1 MNSKRTLLMI
11 PLLLALCG
19 AAYAETLE
27 GAAAAAADAK
37 PGLAVRT
44 FTFKFKQADK
54 AAAAIKPLLSS
65 DGSMSIQPSTNSLVV
80 TDRADNMKAVAKM
93 IGDFDK
99 EPQSFHLSV
108 RIVGA
113 SRVTGTPK
121 IPDDLKDVAR
131 KLAILPYNS
140 FEAVGEAIVQG
151 KEGEP
156 GLFDM
161 QTGYRADFKF
171 GEYDPASD
179 SIAVKDLQISK
190 LTGAQ
195 KDQLTSLLKTTLN
208 LTIGQTYI
216 LGAARAPQSQRALM
230 IVLVARR

>member
-1 MNSKRTLLMI
+1 MNLKRVLLMI
-11 PLLLALCG
+11 SMTLALCG
-19 AAYAETLE
+19 AALAEPVGE
-27 GAAAAAADAK
+27 PAAATDAK
-37 PGLAVRT
+37 PALSVRS

-54 AAAAIKPLLSS
+54 AAVAIKPLLSAE
-65 DGSMSIQPSTNSLVV
+65 GSMSIQPSSNALVV
-80 TDRADNMKAVAKM
+80 TDHAENMKAVAKM

-99 EPQSFHLSV
+99 EPQSFRLYV

-113 SRVTGTPK
+113 TRVEGAAK

-131 KLAILPYNS
+131 KLAMLPYNTYES
-140 FEAVGEAIVQG
+140 VGEATVQG
-151 KEGEP
+151 REGDP
-156 GLFDM
+156 GLIDM
-161 QTGYRADFKF
+161 TTGYRAGFHF

-195 KDQLTSLLKTTLN
+195 KDQLTSLLKTSLN

-216 LGAARAPQSQRALM
+216 LGASKAPQSQRALM

>member
-1 MNSKRTLLMI
+1 MNFKRVLLMI
-11 PLLLALCG
+11 SMTLALCG
-19 AAYAETLE
+19 AALAETVGE
-27 GAAAAAADAK
+27 PATATDAK
-37 PGLAVRT
+37 PALSVRS

-54 AAAAIKPLLSS
+54 AAAAIKPLLSAE
-65 DGSMSIQPSTNSLVV
+65 GSMSIQPSSNALVV
-80 TDRADNMKAVAKM
+80 TDHAENMKAVAKM

-99 EPQSFHLSV
+99 EPQSFRLYV

-113 SRVTGTPK
+113 SRVEGAAK

-131 KLAILPYNS
+131 KLSMLPYNAYES
-140 FEAVGEAIVQG
+140 VGEATVQG
-151 KEGEP
+151 KEGDP
-156 GLFDM
+156 GLIDM
-161 QTGYRADFKF
+161 TTGYRAGFHF

-195 KDQLTSLLKTTLN
+195 KDQLTSLLKTSLN

-216 LGAARAPQSQRALM
+216 LGASKAPQSQRALM

>member
-1 MNSKRTLLMI
+1 MKFKRVFLMMSMM
-11 PLLLALCG
+11 LAVCG
-19 AAYAETLE
+19 AAFAEP
-27 GAAAAAADAK
+27 AAAAADAK
-37 PGLAVRT
+37 PALAVRS
-44 FTFKFKQADK
+44 FSFKFKQADK
-54 AAAAIKPLLSS
+54 AAAAIKPLLSKE
-65 DGSMSIQPSTNSLVV
+65 GSMSIQPSTNSLVV
-80 TDRADNMKAVAKM
+80 TDRAENLKSVAKL

-99 EPQSFHLSV
+99 EPQSFRLYV

-113 SRVTGTPK
+113 ARVEGTPK

-140 FEAVGEAIVQG
+140 FENVGESTVQG
-151 KEGEP
+151 KEGDP
-156 GLFDM
+156 GLIEM
-161 QTGYRADFKF
+161 QTGYRANFKF

-179 SIAVKDLQISK
+179 SIAVNDLQIAK

-195 KDQLTSLLKTTLN
+195 KDQLTSLLKTSLN

-216 LGAARAPQSQRALM
+216 LGASKAPQSQRALM

>member
-1 MNSKRTLLMI
+1 MKLKALLLMI
-11 PLLLALCG
+11 SMMVALCG
-19 AAYAETLE
+19 AAIAEPP
-27 GAAAAAADAK
+27 AAAADAK
-37 PGLAVRT
+37 PGLAVRS

-54 AAAAIKPLLSS
+54 AAAVIKPLLSA
-65 DGSMSIQPSTNSLVV
+65 DGLMSIQPSTNSLVV
-80 TDRADNMKAVAKM
+80 SDRAENMKAVARM

-99 EPQSFHLSV
+99 EPQSFRLFI
-108 RIVGA
+108 RIIGA
-113 SRVTGTPK
+113 SRVEGTPK
-121 IPDDLKDVAR
+121 IPADLKDVAR

-140 FEAVGEAIVQG
+140 FESVGEATVQG
-151 KEGEP
+151 KEGDP

-179 SIAVKDLQISK
+179 SIAVKDLQISR

-216 LGAARAPQSQRALM
+216 LGASRAPQSQRALM

>member
-1 MNSKRTLLMI
+1 MNFKPVLLMI
-11 PLLLALCG
+11 SMTLALCG
-19 AAYAETLE
+19 AALAEPVGE
-27 GAAAAAADAK
+27 PAAAVDAK
-37 PGLAVRT
+37 PGLSVRS

-54 AAAAIKPLLSS
+54 AAAAIKPLLSAE
-65 DGSMSIQPSTNSLVV
+65 GSMSIQPSSNALVV
-80 TDRADNMKAVAKM
+80 TDHAENMKAVAKM

-99 EPQSFHLSV
+99 EPQSFRLYV

-113 SRVTGTPK
+113 SRVEGAAK

-131 KLAILPYNS
+131 KLSMLPYNTYVS
-140 FEAVGEAIVQG
+140 VGEATVQG
-151 KEGEP
+151 KEGDP
-156 GLFDM
+156 GLIDM
-161 QTGYRADFKF
+161 TTGYRAGFHF

-195 KDQLTSLLKTTLN
+195 KDQLTSLLKTSLN

-216 LGAARAPQSQRALM
+216 LGASKAPQSQRALM

>member
-1 MNSKRTLLMI
+1 MKFKRVFLMMSMM
-11 PLLLALCG
+11 LALSG
-19 AAYAETLE
+19 AAFAEP
-27 GAAAAAADAK
+27 AAAAADAK
-37 PGLAVRT
+37 PALAVRS

-54 AAAAIKPLLSS
+54 AAAAIKPLLSKE
-65 DGSMSIQPSTNSLVV
+65 GSMSIQPSTNSLVV
-80 TDRADNMKAVAKM
+80 TDRAENLKTVAKL

-99 EPQSFHLSV
+99 EPQSFRLYV

-113 SRVTGTPK
+113 SRVEGTPK

-140 FEAVGEAIVQG
+140 FENVGESTVQG
-151 KEGEP
+151 KEGDP
-156 GLFDM
+156 GLIDM
-161 QTGYRADFKF
+161 QTGYRANFKF

-179 SIAVKDLQISK
+179 SIAVNDLQIAR

-195 KDQLTSLLKTTLN
+195 KDQLTSLLKTSLN

-216 LGAARAPQSQRALM
+216 LGASKAPQSQRALM

>member
-1 MNSKRTLLMI
+1 MKLTRVFLM
-11 PLLLALCG
+11 LSMMLALTG
-19 AAYAETLE
+19 AAFAEPAT
-27 GAAAAAADAK
+27 ADGK
-37 PGLAVRT
+37 PALAVHS
-44 FTFKFKQADK
+44 FSFKFKQADK
-54 AAAAIKPLLSS
+54 AAAAIKPLLSA

-80 TDRADNMKAVAKM
+80 TDRAENMKAVAKM

-99 EPQSFHLSV
+99 EPQSFRLYV

-113 SRVTGTPK
+113 SRVEGTPK
-121 IPDDLKDVAR
+121 IADDLKDVAR

-140 FEAVGEAIVQG
+140 FESVGEATVQG
-151 KEGEP
+151 KEGDP
-156 GLFDM
+156 GLIDM
-161 QTGYRADFKF
+161 ATGYRADFKF

-179 SIAVKDLQISK
+179 SIAVKDLQIGK

-195 KDQLTSLLKTTLN
+195 RDQLTTLLKTSLN

-216 LGAARAPQSQRALM
+216 LGASKAPQSQRALM

>member
-1 MNSKRTLLMI
+1 MNLKRILLMI
-11 PLLLALCG
+11 SMMAALSG
-19 AAYAETLE
+19 AAIAEPP
-27 GAAAAAADAK
+27 AAAAADTK
-37 PGLAVRT
+37 TPLAVRS

-54 AAAAIKPLLSS
+54 AAAAIKPLLSA

-80 TDRADNMKAVAKM
+80 TDRAENMKAVAKM

-99 EPQSFHLSV
+99 EPQSFRLYV

-113 SRVTGTPK
+113 SRVEGTPK
-121 IPDDLKDVAR
+121 IADDLKDVAR

-140 FEAVGEAIVQG
+140 FESVGEATVQG
-151 KEGEP
+151 KEGDP
-156 GLFDM
+156 GLIDM
-161 QTGYRADFKF
+161 QTGYRANFRF

-179 SIAVKDLQISK
+179 SIAVKDLQISR

-216 LGAARAPQSQRALM
+216 LGASKAPQSQRALM

>member
-1 MNSKRTLLMI
+1 MNLKRSLLMI
-11 PLLLALCG
+11 SMMAALSG
-19 AAYAETLE
+19 AAFAEPP
-27 GAAAAAADAK
+27 AAAAADSK

-54 AAAAIKPLLSS
+54 AAAAIKPLLST

-80 TDRADNMKAVAKM
+80 TDRAENMKAVARM

-99 EPQSFHLSV
+99 EPQSFRLYV

-113 SRVTGTPK
+113 SRVAGTPK

-140 FEAVGEAIVQG
+140 YEAVGEATVQG
-151 KEGEP
+151 KEGDP
-156 GLFDM
+156 GLVDM

-179 SIAVKDLQISK
+179 SIAVKDLQISR

-208 LTIGQTYI
+208 LAIGQTYI
-216 LGAARAPQSQRALM
+216 LGASKAPQSQRALM

>member
-1 MNSKRTLLMI
+1 MNLKRVLLMI
-11 PLLLALCG
+11 SMMAALSG
-19 AAYAETLE
+19 AAFAEPP
-27 GAAAAAADAK
+27 AVAAADSK
-37 PGLAVRT
+37 PGLAVHT

-54 AAAAIKPLLSS
+54 AAAAIKQLLST
-65 DGSMSIQPSTNSLVV
+65 DGSMSIQPSTNSLAV
-80 TDRADNMKAVAKM
+80 TDRAENMKNVARM

-99 EPQSFHLSV
+99 EPQSFRLYV

-113 SRVTGTPK
+113 SRVAGTPK

-140 FEAVGEAIVQG
+140 YEAVGEATVQG
-151 KEGEP
+151 KEGDP
-156 GLFDM
+156 GLVDM

-179 SIAVKDLQISK
+179 SIAVKDLQISR

-208 LTIGQTYI
+208 LAIGQTYI
-216 LGAARAPQSQRALM
+216 LGASKAPQSQRALM

>member
-1 MNSKRTLLMI
+1 MNLKRSLLMI
-11 PLLLALCG
+11 SMMAALSG
-19 AAYAETLE
+19 AAFAEPP
-27 GAAAAAADAK
+27 AAAAADSK
-37 PGLAVRT
+37 PGLAVHT

-54 AAAAIKPLLSS
+54 AAAAIKPLLSN

-80 TDRADNMKAVAKM
+80 TDRAENMKAVARM

-99 EPQSFHLSV
+99 EPQSVRLYV

-121 IPDDLKDVAR
+121 VPDDLKDVAR

-140 FEAVGEAIVQG
+140 YEAVGEATVQG
-151 KEGEP
+151 KEGDP
-156 GLFDM
+156 GLVDM

-179 SIAVKDLQISK
+179 SIAVKDLQISR

-208 LTIGQTYI
+208 LAIGQTYI
-216 LGAARAPQSQRALM
+216 LGASKAPQSQRALM

>member
-1 MNSKRTLLMI
+1 
-11 PLLLALCG
+11 
-19 AAYAETLE
+19 
-27 GAAAAAADAK
+27 
-37 PGLAVRT
+37 
-44 FTFKFKQADK
+44 
-54 AAAAIKPLLSS
+54 
-65 DGSMSIQPSTNSLVV
+65 MSIQPSTNSLVV
-80 TDRADNMKAVAKM
+80 TDRAENMKAVAKM

-99 EPQSFHLSV
+99 EPQSFHISV

-113 SRVTGTPK
+113 SRVSGTPK
-121 IPDDLKDVAR
+121 IPEDLKDVAK

-140 FEAVGEAIVQG
+140 FEAVGEATVQG

-179 SIAVKDLQISK
+179 SIAVKDLQISR

>member
-1 MNSKRTLLMI
+1 MNLKRTLLMI
-11 PLLLALCG
+11 SMMAALSG
-19 AAYAETLE
+19 AAIAEPP
-27 GAAAAAADAK
+27 AAPAAADTKA
-37 PGLAVRT
+37 PLAVRS

-54 AAAAIKPLLSS
+54 AAAAIKPLLSA

-80 TDRADNMKAVAKM
+80 TDRTENMKAVAKM

-99 EPQSFHLSV
+99 EPQSFRLYV

-113 SRVTGTPK
+113 SRVDGTPK
-121 IPDDLKDVAR
+121 IADDLKEVAR
-131 KLAILPYNS
+131 KLAILLPYNS
-140 FEAVGEAIVQG
+140 FESVGEATVQG
-151 KEGEP
+151 KEGDP
-156 GLFDM
+156 GLIDM
-161 QTGYRADFKF
+161 RTGYRADFRF
-171 GEYDPASD
+171 GEYDAASD
-179 SIAVKDLQISK
+179 SIAVKDLQISR

-216 LGAARAPQSQRALM
+216 LGASKAPQSQRALM

>member
-1 MNSKRTLLMI
+1 MNLKRILLTISMM
-11 PLLLALCG
+11 LALCG
-19 AAYAETLE
+19 GALAEPP
-27 GAAAAAADAK
+27 AAAAGSK

-54 AAAAIKPLLSS
+54 AAAAIKSLLSA
-65 DGSMSIQPSTNSLVV
+65 DGSMSIQPSSNSLVV
-80 TDRADNMKAVAKM
+80 TDRAENMKNVARM

-99 EPQSFHLSV
+99 EPQSFRLYV

-113 SRVTGTPK
+113 SRVEGTPK
-121 IPDDLKDVAR
+121 IADDLKDVAR
-131 KLAILPYNS
+131 KLSSLPYNA
-140 FEAVGEAIVQG
+140 FESVGEATVQG

-179 SIAVKDLQISK
+179 SIAVKDLQISR
-190 LTGAQ
+190 LTGAK

-216 LGAARAPQSQRALM
+216 LGASKAPQSQRALM

>member
-1 MNSKRTLLMI
+1 MNLKPVLLMI
-11 PLLLALCG
+11 SMMVALCG
-19 AAYAETLE
+19 AAIAEPPV
-27 GAAAAAADAK
+27 AAAADAK
-37 PGLAVRT
+37 AGLAVRT
-44 FTFKFKQADK
+44 FTFRFKQADK
-54 AAAAIKPLLSS
+54 AAAAIKPLLST

-80 TDRADNMKAVAKM
+80 SDRAENMKAVVKM

-99 EPQSFHLSV
+99 EPQSFRLYI

-113 SRVTGTPK
+113 SRVEGSPK
-121 IPDDLKDVAR
+121 IADDLKDIAR

-140 FEAVGEAIVQG
+140 FESVGEATVQG
-151 KEGEP
+151 KEGDP

-179 SIAVKDLQISK
+179 SIAVKDLQISR

-216 LGAARAPQSQRALM
+216 LGASKAPQSQRALM

>member
-1 MNSKRTLLMI
+1 MNLKRILLMI
-11 PLLLALCG
+11 SMTIALCG
-19 AAYAETLE
+19 VAVAEPAAPTS
-27 GAAAAAADAK
+27 GAK
-37 PGLAVRT
+37 PGLAVRS
-44 FTFKFKQADK
+44 FSFKFKQADK
-54 AAAAIKPLLSS
+54 AAAAIKPLLST

-80 TDRADNMKAVAKM
+80 TDRAENMKAVAKM

-99 EPQSFHLSV
+99 EPQSFRLYI

-113 SRVTGTPK
+113 SRVEGTPK
-121 IPDDLKDVAR
+121 IADDLKDVAR
-131 KLAILPYNS
+131 KLAILPYNH
-140 FEAVGEAIVQG
+140 FENVGESTVQG
-151 KEGEP
+151 KEGDP
-156 GLFDM
+156 GLIDM
-161 QTGYRADFKF
+161 QTGYRADFRF

-179 SIAVKDLQISK
+179 SIAVNDLQISR

-216 LGAARAPQSQRALM
+216 LGASKAPQSQRALM

>member
-1 MNSKRTLLMI
+1 MKFTRVFLM
-11 PLLLALCG
+11 LSMMLALSG
-19 AAYAETLE
+19 AAFAEPATAD
-27 GAAAAAADAK
+27 GKAA
-37 PGLAVRT
+37 LAVRS
-44 FTFKFKQADK
+44 FSFKFKQADK
-54 AAAAIKPLLSS
+54 AAAAIKPLLSKE
-65 DGSMSIQPSTNSLVV
+65 GSMSIQPSTNSLVV
-80 TDRADNMKAVAKM
+80 TDRAENMKAVAKL

-99 EPQSFHLSV
+99 EPQSFRLSV
-108 RIVGA
+108 RIVAA
-113 SRVTGTPK
+113 SRLEGNPK

-140 FEAVGEAIVQG
+140 FESVGEATVQG
-151 KEGEP
+151 KEGDP

-161 QTGYRADFKF
+161 ATGYRADFKF

-179 SIAVKDLQISK
+179 SIAVKDLQIGK

-216 LGAARAPQSQRALM
+216 LGAAKGPQSQRALM